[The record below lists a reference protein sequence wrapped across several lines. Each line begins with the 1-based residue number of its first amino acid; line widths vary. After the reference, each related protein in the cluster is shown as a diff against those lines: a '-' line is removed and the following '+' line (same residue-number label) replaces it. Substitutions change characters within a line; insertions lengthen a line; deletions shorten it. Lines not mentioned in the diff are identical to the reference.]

1 MYTQRSPY
9 MYIQVRG
16 REGGKRRGVR
26 ESYAALSTA
35 IDGAL
40 SSSPRRIFF
49 AGCWCIIRS
58 AASSA
63 LSGRTIDDVSGRLGV
78 LSDTDDDPPTGDE
91 RDEFDAD
98 ASGGVPPLPLL
109 RERAFVGS
117 FT

>member
-1 MYTQRSPY
+1 M
-9 MYIQVRG
+9 
-16 REGGKRRGVR
+16 
-26 ESYAALSTA
+26 STA

-40 SSSPRRIFF
+40 ISGPRRIFF

-58 AASSA
+58 DASSA

-91 RDEFDAD
+91 RDELDAD